1 MQVHRSTSRTR
12 TSSRSRRSTPGA
24 AVPGPLPC
32 WTSRVT
38 GRRRVRWGSRGSVTA
53 ETAVLLPVLL
63 VVLATAI
70 GVLAC
75 VAAQLRCVDAA
86 RAAARVAARGD
97 DPALVQS
104 TGQRLA
110 PPGARVVIDTAG
122 DSAEVVVSAR
132 VRPFGEALR
141 LLPSID
147 VSGRAVA
154 MVEAAVVDQERRPGE
169 PG

>member
-1 MQVHRSTSRTR
+1 MRLHRNTSQLVLSCRTTARRRTR
-12 TSSRSRRSTPGA
+12 G
-24 AVPGPLPC
+24 
-32 WTSRVT
+32 
-38 GRRRVRWGSRGSVTA
+38 GSRGSVTA

-63 VVLATAI
+63 IVLAAAI

-97 DPALVQS
+97 VPALVQE

-110 PPGARVVIDTAG
+110 PPGARVVVGAAD
-122 DSAEVVVSAR
+122 DSVEVVVSAR
-132 VRPFGEALR
+132 VRPFGTALR
-141 LLPSID
+141 LLPAVE

-154 MVEAAVVDQERRPGE
+154 VLE
-169 PG
+169 PNLQQSLLRGQS